1 MNFSNLL
8 KVLSIIF
15 TYHRNG
21 ARYLNPFIWY
31 KFLGYKREANTIC
44 TSQIY
49 ILRVHR
55 GEYSEE
61 KFTFLRRIL
70 LTVRDKKNCQEQKVL
85 REIRGIFNQI
95 RSEIGTNIT
104 PRM

>member
-1 MNFSNLL
+1 
-8 KVLSIIF
+8 
-15 TYHRNG
+15 
-21 ARYLNPFIWY
+21 
-31 KFLGYKREANTIC
+31 
-44 TSQIY
+44 
-49 ILRVHR
+49 VHR